1 MNDFPRFDL
10 QGQVA
15 LVTGAARGLGRAISL
30 ALAHAGADVALG
42 FRDVSSGGELVRE
55 IEGLGRRALPLQVD
69 ISNMEQI
76 FSGVNET
83 TSRLGKLDILVN
95 NAGIAPENLAEN
107 VREQDFDATLAV
119 NLKGTF
125 FVSQAA
131 GRVMIR
137 QKHGRIINM
146 SSQAGF
152 AALPG
157 ESVYCMTKAA
167 IAHLTKCL
175 AVEWGKHGITGNAV
189 APTFIRTPGTEEYLS
204 VLQNRAAEL
213 ERLAALH
220 RVGVRGISRFDASE
234 ISVQIAGEVADFDE
248 LAWVDRRERKHVS
261 RVLPLAIAAATE
273 ALSEA
278 GVETSSLP
286 LEQKRRFAVILGS
299 GGGSQ
304 EFTEEQYRLFFHQQ
318 YKSMSLFCVPTGV
331 MGTLSSEL
339 SVRFG
344 LRGPSHVV
352 TTGCTSSTDAL
363 GYAMRQIQSG
373 RLDMVLSGGADAP
386 IALGIVKGFLLM
398 KILTD
403 SWNHAPERASRPF
416 SVARAGF
423 VLAEGAW
430 MLVLEEY
437 EHAWARGAKILG
449 EICGYW

>member
-42 FRDVSSGGELVRE
+42 FRDAASGGELVRE
-55 IEGLGRRALPLQVD
+55 IEGLGRRALPLQMD
-69 ISNMEQI
+69 ISSMGQI
-76 FSGVNET
+76 FRAVDET
-83 TSRLGKLDILVN
+83 VARFAKLDILVN

-175 AVEWGKHGITGNAV
+175 AVEWGRHGITVNAV

-204 VLQNRAAEL
+204 VPQNRADVL
-213 ERLAALH
+213 ERIAALH
-220 RVGVRGISRFDASE
+220 RIGEPMDVAGAVVFLASPAASL
-234 ISVQIAGEVADFDE
+234 ITGE
-248 LAWVDRRERKHVS
+248 
-261 RVLPLAIAAATE
+261 T
-273 ALSEA
+273 
-278 GVETSSLP
+278 
-286 LEQKRRFAVILGS
+286 ILID
-299 GGGSQ
+299 GGW
-304 EFTEEQYRLFFHQQ
+304 T
-318 YKSMSLFCVPTGV
+318 
-331 MGTLSSEL
+331 
-339 SVRFG
+339 
-344 LRGPSHVV
+344 
-352 TTGCTSSTDAL
+352 
-363 GYAMRQIQSG
+363 
-373 RLDMVLSGGADAP
+373 
-386 IALGIVKGFLLM
+386 
-398 KILTD
+398 
-403 SWNHAPERASRPF
+403 
-416 SVARAGF
+416 AR
-423 VLAEGAW
+423 
-430 MLVLEEY
+430 
-437 EHAWARGAKILG
+437 
-449 EICGYW
+449 